1 MVPAHSSIEALGGAS
16 VSAASP
22 EAASVCGR
30 GVSWGGLVG
39 SAAEAS
45 VVLGLS
51 VGSGVGSAVG
61 TGLGSGVG
69 SAVGSGVGS
78 AVGTGLGSAVGSG
91 VGSAVGTGLGSGVG
105 SAVGSA
111 VGTGLGSGVGSAV
124 GSGVGSAVGSGVG
137 SAVGSGVGSGVGS
150 AVGSGVGSAVG
161 SAVGTGLDSG
171 GTDGIDETDG
181 PGVTLGSGDT
191 SGDGPSLPATLEPS
205 WVGSAPP
212 VPGSTWAAD
221 PSLATLSPELP
232 SGDAWCVGVGR
243 WVGVG
248 CAVGSGDL
256 DGVGEADGAE
266 DGAWDCP
273 GPMGVG
279 EGERKSRPPTDPS
292 TSTMS
297 AAVANMSASR
307 GGCHQD
313 VAGRVSCETRA
324 WMSEARSGRGST
336 RVEVR

>member
-39 SAAEAS
+39 SGAEAS

-69 SAVGSGVGS
+69 SAVGSG
-78 AVGTGLGSAVGSG
+78 
-91 VGSAVGTGLGSGVG
+91 
-105 SAVGSA
+105 
-111 VGTGLGSGVGSAV
+111 
-124 GSGVGSAVGSGVG
+124 
-137 SAVGSGVGSGVGS
+137 
-150 AVGSGVGSAVG
+150 
-161 SAVGTGLDSG
+161 
-171 GTDGIDETDG
+171 GTDGIDEADG